1 MCNVRKEHRS
11 LSVEQ
16 RFQLRLFFSSP
27 GPLGKAH
34 SLGFAAEF
42 ERNFVHRAL
51 SKQFPIDP

>member
-1 MCNVRKEHRS
+1 MCDVRKEHRS

-16 RFQLRLFFSSP
+16 RFPLRLFFSSP

-51 SKQFPIDP
+51 SKQFPVDP